1 MFSLRLH
8 SSFSWF
14 WQSLACI
21 VGTMT
26 PISASVFMKHFPL
39 YLCLNFP
46 LIIKIPVILHLESA
60 LHIMWPKY
68 WSFSFSV
75 SLSNEYSG
83 LIFFRIDWFDLPAV
97 QETLKSLL
105 QHHNSETSVLWCSAF
120 FMVQLS
126 HHTWLLVKHFF
137 PQNGSTT
144 MVPLFCLHSSSSA
157 GFLPYA
163 ELRRTLSNTERSLF

>member
-1 MFSLRLH
+1 MRFCCSVVVSNSLQPHRLQH
-8 SSFSWF
+8 TWF
-14 WQSLACI
+14 LCPSPTPGVYSDSHPLSQWCYPKQSHPLS
-21 VGTMT
+21 
-26 PISASVFMKHFPL
+26 PLLLSSVFPSIRVFS
-39 YLCLNFP
+39 N
-46 LIIKIPVILHLESA
+46 ESA
-60 LHIMWPKY
+60 VYIRWPKY

-144 MVPLFCLHSSSSA
+144 MVPVFCLHSSSSA
-157 GFLPYA
+157 GFLP
-163 ELRRTLSNTERSLF
+163 

>member
-46 LIIKIPVILHLESA
+46 LVIKIPVILHLESA

-68 WSFSFSV
+68 WSFSFSIN
-75 SLSNEYSG
+75 LSNEYSG

-105 QHHNSETSVLWCSAF
+105 QHHNSETSVLRCSAF

-157 GFLPYA
+157 GFL
-163 ELRRTLSNTERSLF
+163 T

>member
-46 LIIKIPVILHLESA
+46 LVIKIPVILHLESA

-68 WSFSFSV
+68 WSFSFSIN
-75 SLSNEYSG
+75 LSNEYSG

-97 QETLKSLL
+97 QETLKSSPAP
-105 QHHNSETSVLWCSAF
+105 QFRNISSSVLCLLYGPTLTSYMTTSKAF
-120 FMVQLS
+120 FSSKWEYYHGPSLLSSQL
-126 HHTWLLVKHFF
+126 
-137 PQNGSTT
+137 Q
-144 MVPLFCLHSSSSA
+144 FCRVLN
-157 GFLPYA
+157 LCWA
-163 ELRRTLSNTERSLF
+163 EKNPF